1 MLMKKLNKMKH
12 TILMYFWI
20 ANFPVAMILYFFTD
34 EKILLLYTVLCSV
47 YANVESSASA
57 KEAKGE

>member
-1 MLMKKLNKMKH
+1 MAQRKRDMKH
-12 TILMYFWI
+12 TYMMYFWI
-20 ANFPVAMILYFFTD
+20 ANFPVALLLFAFTN

-47 YANVESSASA
+47 YANVEASAAA